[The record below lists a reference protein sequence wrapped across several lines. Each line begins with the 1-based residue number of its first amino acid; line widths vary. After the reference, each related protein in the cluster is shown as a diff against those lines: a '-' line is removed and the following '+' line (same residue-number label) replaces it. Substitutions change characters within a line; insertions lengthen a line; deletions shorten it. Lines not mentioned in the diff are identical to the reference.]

1 MEALLPALWGAL
13 KLSLKL
19 LVIIVPLVTAFEVLR
34 YLPVF
39 RRAGRAVDPLMRGMG
54 LTRDAAVPLFT
65 GIFLGIAYGAGIII
79 RVAREKSL
87 PRRELFLM
95 GLFLATCHAVVE
107 DTLIFVVIGGDAWIM
122 LGVRVVL
129 AVALTAILARL
140 WRHRQDAPGPDNFDT
155 RSWPPR

>member
-1 MEALLPALWGAL
+1 METLGLALLGAS

-19 LVIIVPLVTAFEVLR
+19 ILIVVPLVTLFEVLR

-39 RRAGRAVDPLMRGMG
+39 RRAGGVFDPLMRGMG

-79 RVAREKSL
+79 RTAQEKAL
-87 PRRELFLM
+87 PKRQLFLM

-107 DTLIFVVIGGDAWIM
+107 DTLIFVVIGGNGWIM
-122 LGVRVVL
+122 LGVRL
-129 AVALTAILARL
+129 LIAFGLCALLARF
-140 WRHRQDAPGPDNFDT
+140 WRAPESP
-155 RSWPPR
+155 S